1 MNREETIDLIKR
13 VSNNLKNIKNTSINE
28 VCRIG
33 IIDVENWEWAQGVG
47 MEMSIKVQSKF
58 TPNF

>member
-13 VSNNLKNIKNTSINE
+13 VSNNLKNTKNTSINE

-33 IIDVENWEWAQGVG
+33 IIDVENGEWAQGV
-47 MEMSIKVQSKF
+47 
-58 TPNF
+58 